1 MKKRNKISIFL
12 IYLSIVILLVFL
24 SCKYYF
30 SEEQNIGYYDF
41 EEANMQEEIVDRNR
55 IIKEKNLNI
64 TMQIPEDW
72 EYEIFRTSLIVKD
85 PKMNV
90 ESPLKDFKEWTQGCS
105 VRVYVEEDFT
115 FEGEKNSIFEDEVER
130 FNNLKTGN
138 SAFLKGN
145 SFDFLSLNGEEV
157 LIERKEF
164 EEVDFDGDIMFN
176 YITILDKKN
185 RRIYEVSS
193 LLSTQVPQCE
203 EYFNQFVN
211 NLKI

>member
-1 MKKRNKISIFL
+1 MKKRTKISIFL

-24 SCKYYF
+24 GCKYYF

-41 EEANMQEEIVDRNR
+41 EEANLQEEIVDGKRVLTE
-55 IIKEKNLNI
+55 INLGI
-64 TMQIPEDW
+64 TMEIPKDW
-72 EYEIFRTSLIVKD
+72 EYEIFRTSFTVKD
-85 PKMNV
+85 PKINV
-90 ESPLKDFKEWTQGCS
+90 KFPLKDFKEWTEGCS
-105 VRVYVEEDFT
+105 IRVYAEEDFT
-115 FEGEKNSIFEDEVER
+115 FKGEKSSIFEDEIKR
-130 FNNLKTGN
+130 FDNLKIGN
-138 SAFLKGN
+138 SAFLKGD

-157 LIERKEF
+157 LMGRKEF

-193 LLSTQVPQCE
+193 LLSTKVPECE

-211 NLKI
+211 NFKI